1 MLVFVFV
8 KYSTQAFRRQN
19 ESVGT
24 RVDRYDVA
32 IVNFADWSINR
43 KDGRRHN
50 ERIAR
55 IHNCL
60 QGRGDSF
67 RCADRRNHLT
77 WLVVKIVFFIKICC
91 RCFAQFG
98 NPRIW
103 RIMRKIVIDRLFS
116 SFFDM
121 LRRIEVGFPQ
131 RQFDNSRNCA
141 CFSVKLTN

>member
-1 MLVFVFV
+1 MRAGIGQFCINLIAKNPDVLFDTDISNSLQLLFWIRDACRIAWENKHQYLEMLVFVFV
-8 KYSTQAFRRQN
+8 KYSTQTFRRQN

-24 RVDRYDVA
+24 RIDRYDVA
-32 IVNFADWSINR
+32 IVNFTDWSINR

-60 QGRGDSF
+60 QGRGDPF

-91 RCFAQFG
+91 RCFA
-98 NPRIW
+98 
-103 RIMRKIVIDRLFS
+103 
-116 SFFDM
+116 
-121 LRRIEVGFPQ
+121 
-131 RQFDNSRNCA
+131 
-141 CFSVKLTN
+141 